1 MEQYIQYILDKDK
14 ELIFNPETEVQ
25 VIQTILE
32 DTEGYQTLQAK
43 HEGEDLLPVEWVVR
57 EDTDLAKFSF
67 QMFIRSKKIML
78 VDITHE
84 DFIILWDNY
93 THTQDYFIQVANYM
107 INSDDYKSGAR
118 IQLESEETQTSEFPE
133 PNLQENMRNLQGSF
147 QGNPV
152 EESQYVQKVGRIGSE
167 LLQIIR

>member
-1 MEQYIQYILDKDK
+1 
-14 ELIFNPETEVQ
+14 
-25 VIQTILE
+25 
-32 DTEGYQTLQAK
+32 
-43 HEGEDLLPVEWVVR
+43 
-57 EDTDLAKFSF
+57 
-67 QMFIRSKKIML
+67 MFIRSKKIML

-118 IQLESEETQTSEFPE
+118 IQLESEEKQASEFPE

-147 QGNPV
+147 QDNPI

>member
-1 MEQYIQYILDKDK
+1 M
-14 ELIFNPETEVQ
+14 IFNPETEAQ
-25 VIQTILE
+25 VIQTILG
-32 DTEGYQTLQAK
+32 DTDGHHSLQAK
-43 HEGEDLLPVEWVVR
+43 HNGNIEWVVR
-57 EDTDLAKFSF
+57 EDIDLARFSF

-107 INSDDYKSGAR
+107 LNSNDYTSGAR
-118 IQLESEETQTSEFPE
+118 IQLQSEEKQTSEFPE
-133 PNLQENMRNLQGSF
+133 PNLQENMQNLQGSF
-147 QGNPV
+147 QGNPI

>member
-1 MEQYIQYILDKDK
+1 MEQYIQYILEKDK
-14 ELIFNPETEVQ
+14 ELIFNPETEAQ
-25 VIQTILE
+25 VIQTILG
-32 DTEGYQTLQAK
+32 DTDGYQPLQAE
-43 HEGEDLLPVEWVVR
+43 HNGNIEWVVR
-57 EDTDLAKFSF
+57 EDIDLARFSF

-107 INSDDYKSGAR
+107 LNSNDYTSGAR
-118 IQLESEETQTSEFPE
+118 IQLESEEKQTSEFPE

-147 QGNPV
+147 QGNPI

>member
-1 MEQYIQYILDKDK
+1 MEQYIQYILDKDT
-14 ELIFNPETEVQ
+14 ELIFNPETEAQ
-25 VIQTILE
+25 VIQTILG
-32 DTEGYQTLQAK
+32 DTDGYQSLETK
-43 HEGEDLLPVEWVVR
+43 HNGNIEWVVR
-57 EDTDLAKFSF
+57 EDMDLAKFSF

-118 IQLESEETQTSEFPE
+118 IQLESEEKQASEFPE
-133 PNLQENMRNLQGSF
+133 PNLQENMRTLQGSF
-147 QGNPV
+147 QGNPP